1 MSRRALLLGA
11 TGLVGGHCLRLL
23 LDCDA
28 YQEVR
33 VLTRRSLGINH
44 PKLIEKVVE
53 PAQFEKEAEF
63 FQVDDVFCALG
74 TTLKQAGSKEA
85 FREVDLGLITAVG
98 RVARDAGVQRFM
110 MVSAVNANAHSP
122 FFYAR
127 TKGQAERELKAL
139 KLPLLALFQPSLLLG
154 ERERP
159 RPVEAF
165 GIRFSKIIDP
175 ITRWTDAHWLP
186 VSGERVAEALV
197 GMALEGP
204 ATGVYRVRF
213 RDFVVYAGKFR
224 EKYPQVA
231 S

>member
-1 MSRRALLLGA
+1 M
-11 TGLVGGHCLRLL
+11 
-23 LDCDA
+23 
-28 YQEVR
+28 
-33 VLTRRSLGINH
+33 
-44 PKLIEKVVE
+44 VE
-53 PAQFEKEAEF
+53 PAQFDKETEY

-85 FREVDLGLITAVG
+85 FRAVDLDLITAVG
-98 RVARDAGVQRFM
+98 RAARDAGVQRFM

-224 EKYPQVA
+224 EKYPRAV

>member
-23 LDCDA
+23 LECDE
-28 YQEVR
+28 YDEIR
-33 VLTRRSLGINH
+33 VLTRRATGIEH
-44 PKLIEKVVE
+44 PKLVERVIDPADIESQ
-53 PAQFEKEAEF
+53 ADF
-63 FQVDDVFCALG
+63 FAVDDVFCAIG
-74 TTLKQAGSKEA
+74 TTLKQAGSKDA
-85 FREVDLGLITAVG
+85 FRRVDLDLVITVG
-98 RVARDAGVQRFM
+98 RLARDAGVQRFLL
-110 MVSAVNANAHSP
+110 VSAVNANAHSP

-127 TKGQAERELKAL
+127 TKGQLERELKDL

-154 ERERP
+154 ERETP

-186 VSGERVAEALV
+186 VSGERVAEALI
-197 GMALEGP
+197 GMALMGP
-204 ATGVYRVRF
+204 DTGTYRVRF

-224 EKYPQVA
+224 DKCLRSA